1 MIPMKKLLSLKV
13 FVLSA
18 TLLLGIL
25 NASARSL
32 DGQLIYNSVEKDGVK
47 VGQTVYKMNGTLLT
61 NYMQYN
67 YKYDDK
73 KRMIESELLKW
84 NANKENWEKDLKVT
98 YFYEGKTITT
108 HYYKWNEKKQSYILD
123 PEMTVTMD
131 NIN

>member
-1 MIPMKKLLSLKV
+1 MKKLLSLKV

-18 TLLLGIL
+18 TLLVGIL

-67 YKYDDK
+67 YKYDEK

-98 YFYEGKTITT
+98 YLYEGKTITT

>member
-1 MIPMKKLLSLKV
+1 MKKLLSLKV

>member
-1 MIPMKKLLSLKV
+1 MKKLLLLKA

-18 TLLLGIL
+18 TFLLAIL

-47 VGQTVYKMNGTLLT
+47 VGQTVYKMNGSILT
-61 NYMQYN
+61 NYMKYN

-73 KRMIESELLKW
+73 KRMIESELMKW
-84 NANKENWEKDLKVT
+84 NADEKDWEKDLKVT
-98 YFYEGKTITT
+98 YLYEGKTITT
-108 HYYKWNEKKQSYILD
+108 HYYKWNEKKHSYILD

-131 NIN
+131 NVN

>member
-67 YKYDDK
+67 YKYDEK

>member
-1 MIPMKKLLSLKV
+1 MKKLLSLKV

-67 YKYDDK
+67 YKYDEK

>member
-1 MIPMKKLLSLKV
+1 MKKLLSLKV

-18 TLLLGIL
+18 TLLVGIL

-98 YFYEGKTITT
+98 YLYEGKTITT